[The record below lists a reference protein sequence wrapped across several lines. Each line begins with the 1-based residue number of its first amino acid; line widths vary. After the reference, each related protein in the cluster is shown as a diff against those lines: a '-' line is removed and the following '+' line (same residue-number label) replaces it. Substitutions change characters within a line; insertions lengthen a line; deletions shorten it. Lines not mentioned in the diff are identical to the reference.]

1 MKVCY
6 LKQSFFPVCDGCSI
20 DTLILHFCPLQSGAV
35 KMAPYLSLKVGQM
48 EKIFS
53 ILIILF
59 TSTCNSKIKCYITEV
74 SITCTFTMHEV
85 ESDILN
91 LNTSISVFCISNSQP
106 EI

>member
-6 LKQSFFPVCDGCSI
+6 LKQSFFPVCDGRSI

-59 TSTCNSKIKCYITEV
+59 TSTRNSKIKCYMTEV

-91 LNTSISVFCISNSQP
+91 LNTSISGSCFSNSQP